1 MLTSNELGRF
11 NIVST
16 QDQPSPPQ
24 QVKPKLPTP
33 RNEQAP
39 KRRTSP
45 ALQLPRAE
53 LPVAILPCSSFA
65 LLLKVFLHSPRS
77 YSSGHAG
84 DGLWQCTEHS
94 NPHLHWLFEQHS
106 E

>member
-11 NIVST
+11 NMFQPKTSPLPPNKSSPSSLLLET
-16 QDQPSPPQ
+16 SRLPKDQPCFA
-24 QVKPKLPTP
+24 
-33 RNEQAP
+33 AP
-39 KRRTSP
+39 SG
-45 ALQLPRAE
+45 RA
-53 LPVAILPCSSFA
+53 VAILPCSSFA